1 MEGADNMAYIC
12 NTESLK
18 ENRGVRSCFLA
29 LVHCFVHYA
38 PFSYVVLSH
47 LLPLFL
53 TQRLWIPHRGFV
65 TLFIRLINSPSFHC
79 SLFAD
84 FNTDET
90 RDTVSARIKSGRYS
104 FMMSR

>member
-18 ENRGVRSCFLA
+18 EEECGRVLLLLYIASRLCS
-29 LVHCFVHYA
+29 

-47 LLPLFL
+47 PLTSSLFL
-53 TQRLWIPHRGFV
+53 SQRFWIPHRGFV
-65 TLFIRLINSPSFHC
+65 TLFIRLINSLSFPC

-84 FNTDET
+84 FNTGET
-90 RDTVSARIKSGRYS
+90 RDTVRQD
-104 FMMSR
+104 